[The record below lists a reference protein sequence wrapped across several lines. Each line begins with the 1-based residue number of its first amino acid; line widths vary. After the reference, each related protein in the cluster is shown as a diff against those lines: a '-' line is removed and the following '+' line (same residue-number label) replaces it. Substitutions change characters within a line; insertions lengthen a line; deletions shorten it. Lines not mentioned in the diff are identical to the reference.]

1 VSGLSLL
8 APLGLAALVG
18 LPIIVLLYMR
28 TTTPTDRTVP
38 STRFWLGAQTPPTQN
53 RRLRFPPITP
63 LFILHLLIAALIA
76 FALAEPASAQL
87 LSRFGSR
94 TQPQHLIVVMDGSTS
109 MQAAAD
115 PLGVAGRTRF
125 DLAREL
131 VRDRLGDL
139 GNGDVVSVLV
149 LGTHTST
156 FEASGA
162 VDIDSLRHRLGQ
174 LEPPGGRADFNGALR
189 LCRDLLLPGLHDEVV
204 VITDGAISLDPALVD
219 EIAAPIQLELVT
231 GSVSGNN
238 LAITEIN
245 ARGST
250 TTPGRQDVFLRIANY
265 GDRSMT
271 TTVSI
276 TVDGVSLIE
285 RELTLAAGAS
295 ESIADLLPAG
305 SKLAT
310 ATLSGSDALAADN
323 RASVSL
329 AGSGMTGVRMLL
341 VSDAPGA
348 LLRAL
353 SAQPGSQVQTL
364 SVNQYLA
371 AATLPSIDLIVFEGV
386 SPAGTLPDVPAL
398 IVDPGPGAN
407 ADAGFMPLPEPTR
420 LQAQDPILAGVDLAG
435 VTFGQVPI
443 VTLGAND
450 AEVVG
455 AENGPLIYRTE
466 LTNGQPAVVLLFDIA
481 ESNLPVRVSFPIMVS
496 NLVSDLVAQQIPA
509 SLSVGDPISINVHAG
524 TVTFEITD
532 PLGTVHSIPV
542 DQEANPDTSRLQAFT
557 DTGMSGAYQMRELD
571 STGNVI
577 SFATI
582 MVNAGHPLESNL
594 APNPLLGEALQSDA
608 VEADSSSLR
617 DQVELWPVVI
627 AAVLAL
633 LFVEWILTLRQE
645 RRRPPAPEGARS

>member
-8 APLGLAALVG
+8 APLGLAALIAV
-18 LPIIVLLYMR
+18 PIIVMLYMR
-28 TTTPTDRTVP
+28 TTTPTDRRVP

-53 RRLRFPPITP
+53 RRLRLPPITP
-63 LFILHLLIAALIA
+63 LLILHLLIATLIA
-76 FALAEPASAQL
+76 FALAEPASAHL

-94 TQPQHLIVVMDGSTS
+94 TQPQHLIVIMDGSTS

-125 DLAREL
+125 DLASDL
-131 VRDRLGDL
+131 VQDRLGDL

-162 VDIDSLRHRLGQ
+162 VDIDSLRQRLDR
-174 LEPPGGRADFNGALR
+174 LKSPGGRADFNAALR
-189 LCRDLLLPGLHDEVV
+189 LCRDLLLPGLHDEIV

-245 ARGST
+245 ARGSA
-250 TTPGRQDVFLRIANY
+250 TTPGRQDLFVRIANY
-265 GDRSMT
+265 GDQSMT

-276 TVDGVSLIE
+276 TVDGVSIVE
-285 RELTLAAGAS
+285 RELSLAAGATKNIV
-295 ESIADLLPAG
+295 ELLPAG
-305 SKLAT
+305 SELAT

-329 AGSGMTGVRMLL
+329 AGSGVTGIRMLL

-353 SAQPGSQVQTL
+353 SAQPRSQVQTL

-371 AATLPSIDLIVFEGV
+371 AATVAPIDQIVFEGV
-386 SPAGTLPDVPAL
+386 SPAGSLPAVPAL
-398 IVDPGPGAN
+398 IVDPGPGA
-407 ADAGFMPLPEPTR
+407 DTSAGFMPMPVPTR
-420 LQAQDPILAGVDLAG
+420 LRAQDPILNGVDLAG
-435 VTFGQVPI
+435 VTFGQAPI

-450 AEVVG
+450 VEVVG

-466 LTNGQPAVVLLFDIA
+466 LSNGEPAVVLMFDIA
-481 ESNLPVRVSFPIMVS
+481 ESNLPVRVSFPILVS

-509 SLSVGDPISINVHAG
+509 SLSVGDPLSINVHVG
-524 TVTFEITD
+524 TATLEITD
-532 PLGTVHSIPV
+532 PLGTVHSMPV
-542 DQEANPDTSRLQAFT
+542 DQDLDPDVNRLLTFA
-557 DTGMSGAYQMRELD
+557 DTGMSGAYLMRELD
-571 STGNVI
+571 STGNPI
-577 SFATI
+577 TFATI

-594 APNPLLGEALQSDA
+594 APNPLLREALQSDA
-608 VEADSSSLR
+608 VETDSSRLR
-617 DQVELWPVVI
+617 DQIELWPVVI
-627 AAVLAL
+627 AAILAL
-633 LFVEWILTLRQE
+633 LFVEWIITLRQE
-645 RRRPPAPEGARS
+645 RSRPPAPEGARS